1 MTMQDL
7 QNLILLLKIPLGI
20 NNFAKKF
27 GPRSLEKVR
36 QPWLVF

>member
-1 MTMQDL
+1 MQDL
-7 QNLILLLKIPLGI
+7 QNLILLLKIPLGSR

-36 QPWLVF
+36 EPWLVF